1 MKQREK
7 RLESEKKE
15 QSTSELQDK
24 LSSLIYM

>member
-7 RLESEKKE
+7 RLKSEKKE
-15 QSTSELQDK
+15 QTTCELQDK

>member
-15 QSTSELQDK
+15 QRTCELQDK